1 MTIVFFF
8 FSKIE
13 EQSDLIT
20 KLKKELED
28 LRSQNEHLKSQ
39 KLNDCKFTRRLHSS
53 LDTKSK
59 QIVKIDVFTD

>member
-13 EQSDLIT
+13 EQSDLIA
-20 KLKKELED
+20 KLRKELED

-39 KLNDCKFTRRLHSS
+39 KLNDCKFEHL
-53 LDTKSK
+53 KSQELNDCK
-59 QIVKIDVFTD
+59 FRKIALLFRY

>member
-13 EQSDLIT
+13 EQSDLIA
-20 KLKKELED
+20 KLRKELED

-39 KLNDCKFTRRLHSS
+39 KLNDCKFR
-53 LDTKSK
+53 
-59 QIVKIDVFTD
+59 KIALLFRY